1 MVLYGPH
8 YVTNYISNIWVV
20 SFSYVKSFQT
30 YLCPQRN
37 ILLESVFVTISQY
50 ECVVKILSFTALN
63 RATKKQYKLPI
74 YSTATGA
81 SVNLHNISVR
91 CYSYRMNDLLVSVS
105 YLPSY
110 SYDVVECIGVVGV
123 EIVQFCLV
131 HI

>member
-1 MVLYGPH
+1 MRSFC
-8 YVTNYISNIWVV
+8 INIE
-20 SFSYVKSFQT
+20 SG
-30 YLCPQRN
+30 RN
-37 ILLESVFVTISQY
+37 ILLESVLVTISQY
-50 ECVVKILSFTALN
+50 ECVVEILSFTALN

-74 YSTATGA
+74 YHTATGA

-91 CYSYRMNDLLVSVS
+91 CYSYRMNDLLDSVS
-105 YLPSY
+105 HLPSY